1 MTPAAE
7 AQTRALRDAA
17 FGALE
22 RSYSPY
28 SRFRVGAALLA
39 ADGSIVIG
47 CNVENASFG
56 GCMCAER
63 NAVAAAVARGL
74 REFRQIV
81 VATEA
86 EEPTPPCG
94 ICRQV
99 LAEFAPSGALP
110 VMSITRGGRG
120 ARWTLA
126 ELMPHPFTPSSM
138 AST

>member
-1 MTPAAE
+1 MTPVADE
-7 AQTRALRDAA
+7 QTRALREAA

-39 ADGSIVIG
+39 SDGTIITG

-63 NAVAAAVARGL
+63 NAIATAVARGL
-74 REFRQIV
+74 RDFKQILIV
-81 VATEA
+81 TEA
-86 EEPTPPCG
+86 GTPTPPCG

-99 LAEFAPSGALP
+99 LAEFAPSGAL
-110 VMSITRGGRG
+110 VVTSITKSGLG